1 MQNGGKVVGGHGAAG
16 LVDDLSLSSYKNN
29 FFVVINLT
37 ELKKKLNWLG
47 FFPDPEIY
55 LFLRNVPIDIEVNID
70 CFTPA
75 LFTSV
80 VL

>member
-1 MQNGGKVVGGHGAAG
+1 VQNGGKVVGGHGAAG

-47 FFPDPEIY
+47 FFPGWGSI
-55 LFLRNVPIDIEVNID
+55 LRSI
-70 CFTPA
+70 CFQELYP
-75 LFTSV
+75 
-80 VL
+80 